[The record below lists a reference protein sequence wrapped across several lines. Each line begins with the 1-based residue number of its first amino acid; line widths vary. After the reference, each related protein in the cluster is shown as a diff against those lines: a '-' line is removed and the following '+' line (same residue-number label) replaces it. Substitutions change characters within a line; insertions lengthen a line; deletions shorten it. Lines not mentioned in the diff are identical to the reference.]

1 MLSYKEKDRLVPTY
15 ITNVMNKFLHDLAE
29 IKEKYLAQLEEQ
41 RHYSTQ
47 NVGNH
52 TAATYGTT
60 EEVAAKLKTII
71 NSLLEKAR
79 DTPIDVGPNQPHM
92 KVEEALKTMKTL
104 LTIRMESKISF
115 DFLSMTY
122 PKMLERQ
129 QIITPQMST
138 P

>member
-1 MLSYKEKDRLVPTY
+1 M
-15 ITNVMNKFLHDLAE
+15 TNVTNKFLHDLAE

-92 KVEEALKTMKTL
+92 KVEEALKTLFLITVMLEMKTL